1 MSLSQVKIDKL
12 WTRVDPSAKPNPFL
26 NSQEIKT
33 TTTNTNVK
41 IPSVT
46 QPIHRWRPNQPLFTL
61 PPLTKNTH
69 TTTSMR
75 TIQVIDPIIT
85 PSVPISS
92 LKHMQSAQNLF
103 SIGKRMPEVEL
114 ALKQLI
120 ADMER
125 CPRPEEEL
133 PQPLSLRDVTL
144 HGYQRHALAWMQ
156 WRESNSP
163 YGGILADD
171 MGLGKTVTTIAFLQL
186 RMNSIKTQSSE
197 EIFDTTKS
205 NLIPT
210 TLVICPATLM
220 SHWESEINKYSRMRC
235 FIYHGSTRK
244 KDIPTGGATRAFG
257 QYCVVLTSYEL
268 VRAEH
273 TAEGAKNPLFSVK
286 WQRVVLDEAHRI
298 RSHKSQTAQ
307 ACSAVDAI
315 YRWALTGTPIHNK
328 ADDFYS
334 LLNFLHYSPFDVYS
348 TWKLFSSN
356 QYKSIERMKTI
367 VRALIL
373 RRTKTDYDLNG
384 KLLVPLPSKQIEIIW
399 LKLTDEE
406 MKHYQ
411 RVKVEMTDAYRL
423 FIRNRREKK
432 KTNTVVLFT
441 LMLKLRQACNHLSLV
456 KDLSTDDVFDDKDD
470 VALELSMFKLDL
482 NDTFNDKNIQALA
495 KDAELQYD
503 MTFMS
508 TKLDCLL
515 KKIHMIVNQLGEKC
529 VVVSSWVGML
539 NIVRHHLKKNL
550 IRSQTISGEVKIPDR
565 QAIVQAFNS
574 DENAFMVLLLSLKA
588 GGEGLNLVGGNHLF
602 LCELSY
608 NPQNEQQAC
617 DRIYRIGQRKDVHI
631 YRLMVKNTIE
641 ERISSL
647 QETKLKLAGDVLAG
661 CIDKFSLRLEDI
673 AFLCS

>member
-1 MSLSQVKIDKL
+1 
-12 WTRVDPSAKPNPFL
+12 
-26 NSQEIKT
+26 
-33 TTTNTNVK
+33 
-41 IPSVT
+41 
-46 QPIHRWRPNQPLFTL
+46 
-61 PPLTKNTH
+61 
-69 TTTSMR
+69 
-75 TIQVIDPIIT
+75 
-85 PSVPISS
+85 
-92 LKHMQSAQNLF
+92 
-103 SIGKRMPEVEL
+103 
-114 ALKQLI
+114 
-120 ADMER
+120 
-125 CPRPEEEL
+125 
-133 PQPLSLRDVTL
+133 
-144 HGYQRHALAWMQ
+144 
-156 WRESNSP
+156 
-163 YGGILADD
+163 
-171 MGLGKTVTTIAFLQL
+171 
-186 RMNSIKTQSSE
+186 
-197 EIFDTTKS
+197 
-205 NLIPT
+205 
-210 TLVICPATLM
+210 
-220 SHWESEINKYSRMRC
+220 
-235 FIYHGSTRK
+235 
-244 KDIPTGGATRAFG
+244 
-257 QYCVVLTSYEL
+257 
-268 VRAEH
+268 
-273 TAEGAKNPLFSVK
+273 
-286 WQRVVLDEAHRI
+286 
-298 RSHKSQTAQ
+298 
-307 ACSAVDAI
+307 DAI

-495 KDAELQYD
+495 KDTELQYD

-617 DRIYRIGQRKDVHI
+617 DRIYRS
-631 YRLMVKNTIE
+631 N
-641 ERISSL
+641 
-647 QETKLKLAGDVLAG
+647 
-661 CIDKFSLRLEDI
+661 
-673 AFLCS
+673 